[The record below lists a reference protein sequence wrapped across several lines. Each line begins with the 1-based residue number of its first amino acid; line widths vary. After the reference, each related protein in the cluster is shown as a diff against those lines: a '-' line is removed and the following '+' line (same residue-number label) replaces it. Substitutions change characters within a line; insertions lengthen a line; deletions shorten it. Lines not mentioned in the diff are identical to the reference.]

1 MVAQIFEMFETQI
14 KHTTCITVA
23 LLSVVGCGGKP
34 AEIVFALDSS
44 GSIWAPD
51 FKRQL
56 NFVKDLVGA
65 FQVSPQMTR
74 IGVLTFG
81 DEPKKQFY
89 LDRYNNDE
97 QVDTIQ

>member
-1 MVAQIFEMFETQI
+1 M
-14 KHTTCITVA
+14 
-23 LLSVVGCGGKP
+23 
-34 AEIVFALDSS
+34 FALDSS

-65 FQVSPQMTR
+65 FQVSPRMTR

-81 DEPKKQFY
+81 DEPKKQFL

-97 QVDTIQ
+97 QVGTIFFVESSLATVKYTPPSGWHS